1 MSLDG
6 SSIRIT
12 TLPNGMRVATDSM
25 AHVET
30 VTVGV
35 WVHAGTR
42 HEPAEINGVS
52 HLLEHMAFK
61 GTERRTA
68 QGLAEEVEA
77 VGGYMN
83 AYTSREQTVYYLKLM
98 ADDLELGVDV
108 LADIL
113 QHSVF
118 DPDEL
123 ERERSVVVQEIL
135 SADDMPEDVVFD
147 HFQIAAYPDQGLGRP
162 ILGPVEIVRGMPRQA
177 IAGYMRRQYAAGRMV
192 LAAAG
197 KVDHDRLVDLATR
210 FFDALPAT
218 EPRDIDPAA
227 YVGGD
232 LRRRK
237 DHLGQVHLTLG
248 FPGIGYAHEDYHAS
262 QLLATLLGGG
272 MSSRLFQEVRE
283 KRGLCYNVYSFASPF
298 EDHGLFGI
306 YVAAAEDE
314 IAEAMPVIVDE
325 TLGVADRVGEEELR
339 RSFAQLK
346 AGLLMGLES
355 TTARAERLAQS
366 LIIHG
371 RAQSVAET
379 VAELQMVTPDQVSRL
394 AARLLG
400 GGAPTL
406 AALGP
411 IARVQSYDDLRRR
424 FG

>member
-1 MSLDG
+1 
-6 SSIRIT
+6 
-12 TLPNGMRVATDSM
+12 
-25 AHVET
+25 
-30 VTVGV
+30 
-35 WVHAGTR
+35 
-42 HEPAEINGVS
+42 
-52 HLLEHMAFK
+52 
-61 GTERRTA
+61 
-68 QGLAEEVEA
+68 
-77 VGGYMN
+77 
-83 AYTSREQTVYYLKLM
+83 
-98 ADDLELGVDV
+98 
-108 LADIL
+108 
-113 QHSVF
+113 
-118 DPDEL
+118 
-123 ERERSVVVQEIL
+123 
-135 SADDMPEDVVFD
+135 
-147 HFQIAAYPDQGLGRP
+147 
-162 ILGPVEIVRGMPRQA
+162 
-177 IAGYMRRQYAAGRMV
+177 MRRQYTASRMV

-218 EPRDIDPAA
+218 EAREIDPAA

-314 IAEAMPVIVDE
+314 IAEAMPVIIDE